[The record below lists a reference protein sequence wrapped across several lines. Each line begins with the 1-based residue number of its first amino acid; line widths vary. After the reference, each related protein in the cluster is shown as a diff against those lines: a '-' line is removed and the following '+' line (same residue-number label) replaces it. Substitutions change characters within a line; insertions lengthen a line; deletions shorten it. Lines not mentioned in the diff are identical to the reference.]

1 MNHFQKGVI
10 VFVALMILTIPNLHI
25 HSFIG
30 SYQTSSSAITANNT
44 YKYFLPKSEPTVLII
59 EQVALMGAVVVLIG
73 LAVIGGTVAAAVLG
87 VQKGSIAKNIDANYA
102 KHDFSKFDNYTPSS
116 MKPEF

>member
-10 VFVALMILTIPNLHI
+10 VFLALMMLTIPNLHI

-30 SYQTSSSAITANNT
+30 SYQTSSYAITANNT
-44 YKYFLPKSEPTVLII
+44 YKYFLLKPEPPILNQVIFVGGIVLLGLSII
-59 EQVALMGAVVVLIG
+59 GGAV
-73 LAVIGGTVAAAVLG
+73 TAAIVLG
-87 VQKGSIAKNIDANYA
+87 VQKGSIAKNIDANYV
-102 KHDFSKFDNYTPSS
+102 KYDFSKFDNYTPSS